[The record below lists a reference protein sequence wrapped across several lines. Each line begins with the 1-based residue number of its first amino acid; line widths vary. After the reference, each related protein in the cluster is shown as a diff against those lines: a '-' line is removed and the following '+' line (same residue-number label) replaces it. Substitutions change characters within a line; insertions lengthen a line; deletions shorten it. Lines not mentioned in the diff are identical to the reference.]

1 MATNVITNGGRFNNP
16 NGVILAGGTPT
27 TDVASTFVS
36 PGNHSFNLTDN
47 NNRSTAI
54 ATGLNGINFT
64 QTIDDRQKIVDDS
77 VGNVMNQGV
86 NKQSTVYVEQN
97 KDLGMVYLS
106 GGSYHPMYWTQE
118 FRLFVGG
125 TVEDFAPKN
134 TPASTGYGFGSDYA
148 VNNPGYAIKQNSTII
163 TG

>member
-36 PGNHSFNLTDN
+36 PGNHNFIATDN
-47 NNRSTAI
+47 NNRSTVI
-54 ATGLNGINFT
+54 ATGLNGTDFT
-64 QTIDDRQKIVDDS
+64 QLIDDNQKLINDS
-77 VGNVMNQGV
+77 IGNKMDQGV
-86 NKQSTVYVEQN
+86 NEQSTVYVEQN
-97 KDLGMVYLS
+97 KDSGMVYLS
-106 GGSYHPMYWTQE
+106 AGSYHPMYWTQE

-125 TVEDFAPKN
+125 SVEDFAPKN
-134 TPASTGYGFGSDYA
+134 TPASTGYNFGADYA
-148 VNNPGYAIKQNSTII
+148 FNDPGYAIKQNSTII